1 MEYHC
6 SMKMK
11 TSHKN
16 GILLLIILA
25 VFTGTFAYRSVI
37 DVDIMEARNFVAA
50 REMAAGGSLLV
61 PTMNGDLRLA
71 KPPLPTWL
79 TAAGVAYAGT
89 DNAMSIVRVP
99 AALAGLLMLAG
110 IYVFARFFSGSKDV
124 GYYTVLTLST
134 SFLFML
140 MARKN
145 TWDIY
150 AHAFMAAGLA
160 AIVYAHAEKVKN
172 ALSYYAFGG
181 LMFAAS
187 SMSKGPVSF
196 YTVLLPLLTAACF
209 TFSPMV
215 FIRRYY
221 GRILLCVAV
230 TTVFSSLWPL
240 YVYMHE
246 THAVLSTVSAES
258 TAWVSRHMKPFW
270 YYVQFP
276 AMLGLWCVM
285 LVPLLYP
292 KFAFKRIDP
301 VRAKFY
307 LIWLFSALV
316 LLSVIPEK
324 KDRYLLPVVIPSAF
338 LVGEYLAGLARCIRP
353 AKADRYIVNIWAFL
367 GIFLLFGAVTGTVY
381 LQITKKYVPWAHFAV
396 FWSVSAVFLYFSVQ
410 KIRKEGAVRG
420 IPYVITCLCLT
431 FLLAAPFIKMSGQD
445 FRTLEKVRNDAA
457 FSQYKTFYGD
467 LGIKEVWAI
476 GRKVRP
482 LSELPADS
490 ADAVFVTS
498 SQDEVPAG
506 FAGNRIAV
514 YSSRDGRSW
523 SFYRL
528 GRRDGELKELIIARS
543 AAVHEDEQ

>member
-1 MEYHC
+1 MEYLC
-6 SMKMK
+6 SMNMK
-11 TSHKN
+11 TSNKN
-16 GILLLIILA
+16 GIFLLIILA

-50 REMAAGGSLLV
+50 REMADGGSLLI
-61 PTMNGDLRLA
+61 PTMNGELRLA

-79 TAAGVAYAGT
+79 TAACVAYAGT

-99 AALAGLLMLAG
+99 AAFAGLLMLAG
-110 IYVFARFFSGSKDV
+110 VYVFARFFSGSEDV
-124 GYYTVLTLST
+124 GFYTVIILST
-134 SFLFML
+134 GFLFML

-160 AIVYAHAEKVKN
+160 AIVYAHAEKVRN
-172 ALSYYAFGG
+172 ALPHYAFAG
-181 LMFAAS
+181 LMFAGS

-196 YTVLLPLLTAACF
+196 YTVLIPLLCAACL
-209 TFSPMV
+209 TFSPLL

-221 GRILLCVAV
+221 GRILLCAAFTV
-230 TTVFSSLWPL
+230 VFSSLWPL
-240 YVYMHE
+240 YVYLHE
-246 THAVLSTVSAES
+246 THAVINTVSAES

-276 AMLGLWCVM
+276 AMLGIWCVM
-285 LVPLLYP
+285 LIPLLFP
-292 KFAFKRIDP
+292 KFAYKRIDP

-324 KDRYLLPVVIPSAF
+324 KDRYLLPVVLPSAF
-338 LVGEYLAGLARCIRP
+338 LVGEYLAGLVKEIRLV
-353 AKADRYIVNIWAFL
+353 KADRYIVNLWAFL
-367 GIFLLFGAVTGTVY
+367 GVSLLFGAVAGTLY
-381 LQITKKYVPWAHFAV
+381 LQISKGYVSWVHFAV
-396 FWSVSAVFLYFSVQ
+396 FWLVSALILYFSVQ
-410 KIRKEGAVRG
+410 KIRKRGAVRA
-420 IPYVITCLCLT
+420 IPYVIACMCLT
-431 FLLAAPFIKMSGQD
+431 FLLAAPFVKRSGQD
-445 FRTLEKVRNDAA
+445 FRVLEKIRNDRV
-457 FSQYKTFYGD
+457 FSQYKVFYGD

-482 LSELPADS
+482 VNEMPADS

-498 SQDEVPAG
+498 EQDEVPAE

-514 YSSRDGRSW
+514 YSSIGGRSW

-528 GRRDGELKELIIARS
+528 GKQDGELKELIIARS